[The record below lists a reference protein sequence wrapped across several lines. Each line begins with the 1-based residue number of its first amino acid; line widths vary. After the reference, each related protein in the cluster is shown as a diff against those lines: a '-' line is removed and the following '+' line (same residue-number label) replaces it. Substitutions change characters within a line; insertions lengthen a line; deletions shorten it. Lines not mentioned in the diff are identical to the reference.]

1 MIDDFVN
8 DPLIQAGLIGFAR
21 GVLGYAEAYL
31 DGKVPFDLGNFVK
44 GIART
49 GVMAWTV
56 GVASGSPAAA
66 WIAVP
71 FDIGVSSIKKKA

>member
-1 MIDDFVN
+1 MIDDIVN

-31 DGKVPFDLGNFVK
+31 YGKVPFDLGNFVK
-44 GIART
+44 GLART
-49 GVMAWTV
+49 GVMAWTF